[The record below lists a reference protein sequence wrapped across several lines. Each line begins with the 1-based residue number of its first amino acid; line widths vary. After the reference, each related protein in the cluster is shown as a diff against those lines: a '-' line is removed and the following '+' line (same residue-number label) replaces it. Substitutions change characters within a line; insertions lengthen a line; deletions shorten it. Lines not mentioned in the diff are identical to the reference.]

1 MRGKVQN
8 LSALSMSRGLPV
20 LKGKK
25 RGNPVAESLSHPSA
39 TLYARESFLQSQG
52 PARLRKGI
60 TAPPLSFPLVKF
72 AWAAFWFVSLFLNL
86 SCTQNTRPKPG
97 LWEFEMR
104 FDIPGID
111 ISKTMIPP
119 FKWQQCIKEEE
130 AQQGTIF
137 SGKQPARKEK
147 PDCKVENI
155 RYPQPGHVTY
165 EVICTHPTE
174 GEMRMIVDYRY
185 TKTSFEG
192 TSRTETNGK
201 EFTYKIKGKYLGTC
215 EK

>member
-8 LSALSMSRGLPV
+8 LSALGMSRGLPV

-25 RGNPVAESLSHPSA
+25 RGNPVAEGLS
-39 TLYARESFLQSQG
+39 TLYAWESFLQSQG

-60 TAPPLSFPLVKF
+60 SAPPLYFPLVKF

-119 FKWQQCIKEEE
+119 LKWQQCIKEEE
-130 AQQGTIF
+130 ARQGTIF

-165 EVICTHPTE
+165 EVTCTHPTE
-174 GEMRMIVDYRY
+174 GKMRTIVDYRY
-185 TKTSFEG
+185 TETSFEG
-192 TSRTETNGK
+192 TSRTETNGQ
-201 EFTYKIKGKYLGTC
+201 ELTYKIKGKYLGSC
-215 EK
+215 ME